1 MSNSGITEIAYHFA
15 DASVPPDY
23 HRSYGITV
31 TASEVRIVVDSYG
44 EILAD
49 ETFAVTAERFDEL
62 RGSLSRRR
70 IMNCVL
76 TEDEGCT
83 GGTSEKI
90 SYRDD
95 QRQLFSGTVH
105 HCGGK
110 DTGDLC
116 GEISAFAEDVKK
128 LVPDLENLLQ

>member
-23 HRSYGITV
+23 HRSYSITV
-31 TASEVRIVVDSYG
+31 TAAAVRIVVDSYG

-70 IMNCVL
+70 IWPMA
-76 TEDEGCT
+76 CT
-83 GGTSEKI
+83 TRRFPAAVVSSSSI
-90 SYRDD
+90 S
-95 QRQLFSGTVH
+95 SGRPSS
-105 HCGGK
+105 
-110 DTGDLC
+110 
-116 GEISAFAEDVKK
+116 SASRI
-128 LVPDLENLLQ
+128 PS